1 MTAAQY
7 KAERKKVGTW
17 KAVAELLGLN
27 WSTIARREAGTLPIT
42 KEAAL
47 AIDSLAGRAA
57 GVGVRAKRS
66 DSKRKKYNDPSSA
79 TRPDGGRGAQRDE
92 RKIP

>member
-7 KAERKKVGTW
+7 KAKRKKVGTW

-27 WSTIARREAGTLPIT
+27 WSTVARREAGALPIT

-47 AIDSLAGRAA
+47 AIDSLAWRAA
-57 GVGVRAKRS
+57 GAGGVPKTRRT
-66 DSKRKKYNDPSSA
+66 KKGKDPNIKL
-79 TRPDGGRGAQRDE
+79 TD
-92 RKIP
+92 